1 MSYLILRQFLE
12 EMTSFPHKSC
22 CEGWVLCGHKTQL
35 LTKPRNDSFCK
46 RDKDNVY
53 FIYQYICFSNLW
65 GFIQTFL
72 LCIWNVLEALSLPL
86 QRNKGK
92 TVVWSEGLWHKEEAN
107 RSS

>member
-72 LCIWNVLEALSLPL
+72 LCICELVGTSLRLFLSHSRETREKL
-86 QRNKGK
+86 
-92 TVVWSEGLWHKEEAN
+92 
-107 RSS
+107 